1 MQVLKFCPQNV
12 IMIAGETIMET
23 LLNEIRK
30 RRTVRAF
37 RTDPVEQDKI
47 DAICDAG
54 RWAPSGKNTQP
65 WRFVVVRS
73 EEKRQELGRL
83 VSQRNMIATAPVT
96 IAVLKHIPSGYDELK
111 DAQGIG
117 ACAQNL
123 LLAAHAL
130 GLGACWI
137 GRARD
142 AQVESLLGTREDEEL
157 MLLLPVG
164 YPAEAPTEGK
174 RKPLEELTR
183 YI

>member
-1 MQVLKFCPQNV
+1 MD
-12 IMIAGETIMET
+12 T

-37 RTDPVEQDKI
+37 RSEPVEEDKI
-47 DAICDAG
+47 EAVLEAG

-73 EEKRQELGRL
+73 EEKRKQLGEL
-83 VSQRNMIATAPVT
+83 VPQRDMIATAPVT
-96 IAVLKHIPSGYDELK
+96 IVVLKHIPSGYDELK

-117 ACAQNL
+117 SCVQNM
-123 LLAAHAL
+123 LLAVHAQ

-142 AQVESLLGTREDEEL
+142 PEVEAVVGAGEDEEL
-157 MLLLPVG
+157 MLVLPVG
-164 YPAEAPTEGK
+164 YPAEEPGEGK

>member
-1 MQVLKFCPQNV
+1 MD
-12 IMIAGETIMET
+12 T

-37 RTDPVEQDKI
+37 RSDPVEEDKI
-47 DAICDAG
+47 EAILEAG

-73 EEKRQELGRL
+73 EEKRAELGQL
-83 VSQRNMIATAPVT
+83 VPQRDMISTAPIT
-96 IAVLKHIPSGYDELK
+96 IAVLKHVPSGYDELK

-117 ACAQNL
+117 ACTQNM
-123 LLAAHAL
+123 LLAAHAQ

-142 AQVESLLGTREDEEL
+142 PELEALVEAREDEEL

-164 YPAEAPTEGK
+164 YPAEEPAAGQ
-174 RKPLEELTR
+174 RKPLEDLTR
-183 YI
+183 SI

>member
-1 MQVLKFCPQNV
+1 MDN
-12 IMIAGETIMET
+12 A
-23 LLNEIRK
+23 LLQSIRE

-37 RTDPVEQDKI
+37 RTEPVEPEKI
-47 DAICDAG
+47 ERILEAG

-65 WRFVVVRS
+65 WRFVVVNSPDR
-73 EEKRQELGRL
+73 RQELGKL
-83 VSQRNMIATAPVT
+83 VPQRDMIATAPVT

-137 GRARD
+137 GKTRD
-142 AQVESLLGTREDEEL
+142 PELERLLGASEDEEL

-164 YPAEAPTEGK
+164 YPAQEPSDGE
-174 RKPLEELTR
+174 RRPIDELVRTV
-183 YI
+183 

>member
-1 MQVLKFCPQNV
+1 MASGEPTMDAMLKQ
-12 IMIAGETIMET
+12 
-23 LLNEIRK
+23 IRQ

-37 RTDPVEQDKI
+37 RSDPVEEEKI
-47 DAICDAG
+47 EAILEAG

-73 EEKRQELGRL
+73 EEKRKALGRM
-83 VSQRNMIATAPVT
+83 VPQRDMISTAPVT
-96 IAVLKHIPSGYDELK
+96 IAVLKHVPSGYDELK

-117 ACAQNL
+117 SCAQNL
-123 LLAAHAL
+123 LLAVHAL

-142 AQVESLLGTREDEEL
+142 PEVEALLEAHEDEEL

-164 YPAEAPTEGK
+164 YPAEQPGEGK
-174 RKPLEELTR
+174 RNSLEELAR